1 MDWKEP
7 DLDKMMAEAK
17 KLREQAPTKIYGLV
31 FRSGLKEHLLN
42 SSIKADIKITGEVTM
57 WHSTPVF
64 FDDYQEDDLRVFENQ
79 ELLYAYLNRQSKPNE
94 WLLAKIK
101 ASTNW
106 DDDRLNLLRP
116 LKPNIPDYTN
126 PLFGVRLYGYR

>member
-17 KLREQAPTKIYGLV
+17 KLREASPSKIHGLV

-42 SSIKADIKITGEVTM
+42 SSIKAGIKTTDNATS

-94 WLLAKIK
+94 WLLARIR
-101 ASTNW
+101 ATTDW
-106 DDDRLNLLRP
+106 EDERLRLLRP
-116 LKPNIPDYTN
+116 LQPKIPDN
-126 PLFGVRLYGYR
+126 I